1 MQTLVRFL
9 SLHLQ
14 FVLLATDVRCHPK
27 LAQDVFYADIF
38 SPSVFSIT
46 FSTLASAYMCPM
58 LPQDLSLYEE
68 IGADLPSFLFFLIIQ
83 LVNAIQSVQMTTL
96 FWLLAFIIH
105 VC

>member
-14 FVLLATDVRCHPK
+14 FVLATDVQCHPK
-27 LAQDVFYADIF
+27 LAQDVFYADIL

-46 FSTLASAYMCPM
+46 FSTLASAYVCPV

-68 IGADLPSFLFFLIIQ
+68 IGADLPSFLFFIIIQ
-83 LVNAIQSVQMTTL
+83 FVNAIQSVQITTL
-96 FWLLAFIIH
+96 FRLLAFIIH